1 MNSYFMRSLTDALR
15 YWEPRRILYN
25 AVLAAV
31 VLFYFALGYPASRKS
46 LSLDLVLIVF
56 LLAVLAKV
64 AYCAAYI
71 PDVLVQ
77 SSGYQTA
84 WRKYRWVVFSIGL
97 LFAAV
102 LTRFLA
108 MGMFLPASS

>member
-1 MNSYFMRSLTDALR
+1 MNFYFMRSLTDAIH

-25 AVLAAV
+25 AVLAGV
-31 VLFYFALGYPASRKS
+31 VLFYFWLGYPDAGNN
-46 LSLDLVLIVF
+46 LSLNVALVVF
-56 LLAVLAKV
+56 LLAVLANV

-77 SSGYQTA
+77 SSGYLVT

-97 LFAAV
+97 LFAAI
-102 LTRFLA
+102 LTRFFA
-108 MGMFLPASS
+108 MATFLPASG